1 LTNQSLKNN
10 NIFGMKVL
18 QLNLVYKE
26 GSTGK
31 IVYEIH
37 KQLLDNGHSSM
48 VIYGQG
54 SDTEDENVV
63 KVTSLNEWRL
73 YGLYSRLSGFP
84 YSGCFFSTGKI
95 LKIIENY
102 NPNVVHLQVINGH
115 FVNHFRLL
123 NYLKAQKIFTVI
135 TLHAEFMYTGKCG
148 HSYECDKWKTGC
160 GDCPQI
166 NMTPKSL
173 YFDQTASEWKR
184 KKEVYNRFNNLMI
197 VSVSPWLND
206 RAKQSPFLKDKSLS
220 VIGNG
225 IDTVNV
231 FHPSNTNEL
240 RKKHDIKNDE
250 KILLHVTASFKD
262 PLKGGKYILKL
273 ASSFLSK
280 KIKIIILGD
289 DGYKGNVPENV
300 ILLKHVKD
308 QLELAKYYSM
318 ADLTVIT
325 SKRETF
331 SMICAES
338 LSCGTP
344 VVGFKAG
351 APEQISLKNY
361 SNFVDNGDV
370 KSLELCIQKWINM
383 KPTFSDKL
391 IKEAHLH
398 YSIEGMYKKYFEIY
412 SNYQKIIKEEISSE

>member
-1 LTNQSLKNN
+1 
-10 NIFGMKVL
+10 MKVL
-18 QLNLVYKE
+18 QLNITYKE

-37 KQLLDNGHSSM
+37 KQLLNDGHSSM

-54 SDTEDENVV
+54 SENEDDDLM

-84 YSGCFFSTGKI
+84 YSGCFWSTKTI
-95 LKIIENY
+95 LKIIENV
-102 NPNVVHLQVINGH
+102 NPVVVHLHVINGH

-123 NYLKAQKIFTVI
+123 NHLKAQKIFTVI

-148 HSYECDKWKTGC
+148 HAYECNKWITGC
-160 GDCPQI
+160 GKCPQR
-166 NMTPKSL
+166 NSAPKFWL
-173 YFDQTASEWKR
+173 FDRTASEWKR
-184 KKEVYNRFNNLMI
+184 KEAIYNGFNNLRI
-197 VSVSPWLND
+197 VSVSPWIND
-206 RAKQSPFLKDKSLS
+206 RAKQSPFFKDKSLS

-231 FHPSNTNEL
+231 FRPSNTNEL

-262 PLKGGKYILKL
+262 PFKGGKYILKL
-273 ASSFLSK
+273 ASMFLSE
-280 KIKIIILGD
+280 KIKIIVLGD
-289 DGYKGNVPENV
+289 NGFKGDVPENV

-308 QLELAKYYSM
+308 QSELAKYYSM
-318 ADLTVIT
+318 ADLTILT

-331 SMICAES
+331 SMVCAES
-338 LSCGTP
+338 LACGTP

-351 APEQISLKNY
+351 APEQIALKNY
-361 SNFVDNGDV
+361 SEFVDNGDV
-370 KSLELCIQKWINM
+370 KSLELCIHKWINI
-383 KPTFSDKL
+383 KTSISDKL
-391 IKEAHLH
+391 VEEAQFH
-398 YSIEGMYKKYFEIY
+398 YSRERMIEKYLEIY
-412 SNYQKIIKEEISSE
+412 NNCQSIVKEEVSSE

>member
-1 LTNQSLKNN
+1 
-10 NIFGMKVL
+10 MKVL
-18 QLNLVYKE
+18 QLNIVYKE

-54 SDTEDENVV
+54 SDTEDENVL
-63 KVTSLNEWRL
+63 KVNSLNEWRL

-102 NPNVVHLQVINGH
+102 NPDVVHLQVINGH

-123 NYLKAQKIFTVI
+123 NYLKARKIFTVI
-135 TLHAEFMYTGKCG
+135 TLHAELMYTGKCG
-148 HSYECDKWKTGC
+148 HSYECEKWKTGC
-160 GDCPQI
+160 GNCPQKH
-166 NMTPKSL
+166 MAPKFWF
-173 YFDQTASEWKR
+173 FDRTASEWKR
-184 KKEVYNRFNNLMI
+184 KEELYKDFNNLKI

-206 RAKQSPFLKDKSLS
+206 RAKQSPLLKGKSLS

-231 FHPSNTNEL
+231 FHPSNTDKL
-240 RKKHDIKNDE
+240 RKKHKIEKGE

-262 PLKGGKYILKL
+262 PFKGGKYVL
-273 ASSFLSK
+273 ALANSFMSE
-280 KIKIIILGD
+280 KIKIIVIGD
-289 DGYKGNVPENV
+289 NGYNGDLPDNV
-300 ILLKHVKD
+300 ILLKHIRD
-308 QLELAKYYSM
+308 QSELAKYYSM
-318 ADLTVIT
+318 ADLTVLT

-331 SMICAES
+331 SMVCAES

-351 APEQISLKNY
+351 APEQIALKNY
-361 SNFVDNGDV
+361 SKFVDNGDV
-370 KSLELCIQKWINM
+370 KSLELCIREWINM
-383 KPTFSDKL
+383 KPTFTDKL
-391 IKEAHLH
+391 AKEAQLY
-398 YSIEGMYKKYFEIY
+398 YSKERMLDKYFEIY
-412 SNYQKIIKEEISSE
+412 NSYRKKIN